1 MMRPTFD
8 IALAR
13 PLAVALVESIEE
25 ILAEDRADDPLSKD
39 YVDWANK
46 CLSRLRAGDDGY
58 VALDEYDMGML
69 DRDVLPEF
77 MGTRNRALRDL
88 LEGGGDKESMLA
100 VIGEMTA
107 ASELMSRLHRAAN
120 YDIFVEN
127 WKGDRP

>member
-1 MMRPTFD
+1 MMRPAFD
-8 IALAR
+8 IALSR

-25 ILAEDRADDPLSKD
+25 ILAEDRAEDPLSKD

-46 CLSRLRAGDDGY
+46 CLSQLRAGDDGY
-58 VALDEYDMGML
+58 VALDEYDMGTL

-77 MGTRNRALRDL
+77 LGRRNRALHDL
-88 LEGGGDKESMLA
+88 VEGDGDKESMLA
-100 VIGEMTA
+100 LIGEMTA

-120 YDIFVEN
+120 YDIFDEN